1 MDKTAREKLMAEV
14 RRKLWDEDRM
24 SDEEASEL
32 ANRCYYQY
40 FDITYDLD
48 YSSRYDV

>member
-1 MDKTAREKLMAEV
+1 MDKFWNEI

-24 SDEEASEL
+24 SEEEVEDLVSQ
-32 ANRCYYQY
+32 CYYQH

-48 YSSRYDV
+48 YNSR